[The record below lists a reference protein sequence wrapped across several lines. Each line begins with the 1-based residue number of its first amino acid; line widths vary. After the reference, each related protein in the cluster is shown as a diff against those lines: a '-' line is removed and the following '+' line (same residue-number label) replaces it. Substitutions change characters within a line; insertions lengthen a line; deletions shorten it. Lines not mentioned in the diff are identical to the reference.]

1 MSTAERNT
9 KPLVI
14 MDEDGYYFRLFP
26 SGVAVSLSD
35 EDLANVPELRDIRE
49 AGAADKRSQI
59 VGNVV
64 TLCELVDCARCD
76 DGKLTGDVFVY
87 PEDDCGTHTVP
98 AEYASSREWS
108 TRHKVIEDA
117 QYDCRECGGFGRV
130 YEAGK
135 RIIRTAALVR
145 LAA

>member
-1 MSTAERNT
+1 MTGPA

-14 MDEDGYYFRLFP
+14 MDEDGYYYLIFP
-26 SGVAVSLSD
+26 SGVAVPLS
-35 EDLANVPELRDIRE
+35 ESDLHDVPSMRDIRE
-49 AGAADKRSQI
+49 AGAADKRSEI

-64 TLCELVDCARCD
+64 TLCELTDCDHCD

-98 AEYASSREWS
+98 AEYASGREWS

-117 QYDCRECGGFGRV
+117 GYDCRECGGFGRV
-130 YEAGK
+130 YEAG
-135 RIIRTAALVR
+135 RRTVALAEVD
-145 LAA
+145 A